1 MVKGKGKKVDKTIN
15 KEKFSFKK
23 LNIFDNYI
31 VIIGLVFS
39 AVMGYYLRSWPLRF
53 ERLLGYD
60 PYFFLREATY
70 YLLGGLPKIDPMA
83 PTVVRSFVA
92 EDLQG
97 LPILTS
103 MISRVTG
110 IDLLKVHMYLPI
122 FIGIIGAI
130 LMYFVALKA
139 WENKYVAVIS
149 SFFLAIMPAFIYRT
163 AGGGMWKDTVGSFF
177 FILFM
182 LIALFIIKE
191 KERNKIIIYGALS
204 LVVLILYANTFGNFF
219 FVPLIVATYVLFKPF
234 IKETKK
240 IKNITLKDKILKDL
254 DMWVLVGVCLVSLIY
269 ANFLIPP
276 YKLESLRI
284 YLALLGLGFAAIIN
298 LVGYFAKDRRYYV
311 AFMAVLSVILIAI
324 AEFVLNYNIIG
335 YLFRSI
341 DISGISGQGQ
351 ASTFSDFLDKFYMFP
366 VMAAIGVVYGVYL
379 ILNNKYAKPTLF
391 LLSTFAFNT
400 FMSYQMLRN
409 AFFGGITFAIIAAF
423 GFLGIYEFLTN
434 KYSKNS
440 ALTITVIVLLV
451 FSSLSL
457 YNPLDQRYGGSI
469 PYRTSQSPHL
479 EDNWLSALIW
489 LSENTPQEEI
499 VCNWWDYGYWI
510 QTVGRRRTISDGMR
524 SGMGPW
530 ISGFGEFL
538 GATDSTGIQK
548 IVAMEQEA
556 YRTTGNN
563 FRMNYVLVDQSLLVK
578 TSVLN
583 SVIGRDT
590 FRTAYFY
597 FKGTSKLNNAT
608 TYIYESGGTR
618 LFLVTDDTN
627 TYCYIE
633 QNNQRYGVSN
643 FVVEN
648 PNGQNFVY
656 ENVQYTFQS
665 IPQIIYISP
674 QNAIMMPDTIKD
686 TLFVRLIVYETGL
699 KNYNLVYDNGY
710 VKIYRILR

>member
-1 MVKGKGKKVDKTIN
+1 MVKAKGKKDKKIIS
-15 KEKFSFKK
+15 KEKFSFKGI
-23 LNIFDNYI
+23 NSFDNYLI
-31 VIIGLVFS
+31 IIGLALSV
-39 AVMGYYLRSWPLRF
+39 VIGYFMRSWSLRF
-53 ERLLGYD
+53 NRLLGYD

-70 YLLGGLPKIDPMA
+70 YLFGGLPEIDPMA

-110 IDLLKVHMYLPI
+110 ADLLKVHMYLPI
-122 FIGIIGAI
+122 FIGVIGAI
-130 LMYFVALKA
+130 LIYFVAFKA
-139 WENKYVAVIS
+139 WGNKYVAVIS

-163 AGGGMWKDTVGSFF
+163 AGGGLWKDTVGSFF
-177 FILFM
+177 FILFILLAM
-182 LIALFIIKE
+182 FIMKE
-191 KERNKIIIYGALS
+191 KERNKIILYGVLS
-204 LVVLILYANTFGNFF
+204 LIVLILYANTFGNFF
-219 FVPLIVATYVLFKPF
+219 FIPLIVATYVLFKPF

-240 IKNITLKDKILKDL
+240 IKNLTLKDKVLRDI
-254 DMWVLVGVCLVSLIY
+254 DMWILVGVCLVSLIY

-284 YLALLGLGFAAIIN
+284 YLALLGLGFASIIN
-298 LVGYFAKDRRYYV
+298 LSGYFAKDRRYYI

-324 AEFVLNYNIIG
+324 AEFVLNYNILG

-351 ASTFSDFLDKFYMFP
+351 SSTFSDFLDKFYLFP
-366 VMAAIGVVYGVYL
+366 IMAAIGVVYGISQ
-379 ILNNKYAKPTLF
+379 ILNNKNAKQTLF
-391 LLSTFAFNT
+391 ILSAFAFNT

-423 GFLGIYEFLTN
+423 GFMGVYDFFTN
-434 KYSKNS
+434 KFSKEKAVPITII
-440 ALTITVIVLLV
+440 ALII

-479 EDNWLSALIW
+479 DDNWLSALLW
-489 LSENTPQEEI
+489 LNENTPQEEI

-510 QTVGRRRTISDGMR
+510 QTVGGRRTISDGMR

-548 IVAMEQEA
+548 ISAMEQEA

-608 TYIYESGGTR
+608 TYVYESGATR

-643 FVVEN
+643 FVIEN
-648 PNGQNFVY
+648 PNDKNFVY
-656 ENVQYTFQS
+656 ENVQYNFQS
-665 IPQIIYISP
+665 IPQIIYITP
-674 QNAIMMPDTIKD
+674 QNAIMMPETIKD
-686 TLFVRLIVYETGL
+686 TLFSRLIVYESGL
-699 KNYNLVYDNGY
+699 QNYNLVYDNGY